1 MSDDKR
7 ERFQPC
13 GGLLGCGD
21 DGGRQYMVEPDA
33 VDAALTGPTRDR
45 LEHMDE
51 VNQDALA
58 SYVETYRAFLAGA
71 SWAPGACSVS

>member
-1 MSDDKR
+1 MSNDGGV
-7 ERFQPC
+7 RFQPC

-21 DGGRQYMVEPDA
+21 DGGREYMVAPDA

-58 SYVETYRAFLAGA
+58 SYVAAFLAGA
-71 SWAPGACSVS
+71 SWAPWACSVS